1 MTANPELIR
10 ELLLASA
17 ELPEAELAAF
27 LAGDCGEGAKLGA
40 AIELLLARLK
50 DLAGNLDPGGSGS
63 ATEGYTQLSARPDP
77 AASAPKRGRQ
87 PQDGAGQAEADDPG

>member
-1 MTANPELIR
+1 MTANSKLIR

-27 LAGDCGEGAKLGA
+27 LAGPCGDGAKLRA

-50 DLAGNLDPGGSGS
+50 DPPGNLDPGGSGS
-63 ATEGYTQLSARPDP
+63 ATEGYTQLSASGPGV
-77 AASAPKRGRQ
+77 AALHHRAARLDGRQ
-87 PQDGAGQAEADDPG
+87 R

>member
-1 MTANPELIR
+1 MTANPKRIR

-27 LAGDCGEGAKLGA
+27 LAGPCGDGAKLGA

-50 DLAGNLDPGGSGS
+50 DLAGKR
-63 ATEGYTQLSARPDP
+63 ARPLH
-77 AASAPKRGRQ
+77 
-87 PQDGAGQAEADDPG
+87 GQA